1 MVLITIPENNEL
13 SNSYTS
19 DKYELRDLKVDTK
32 ETMKSIKVYLKTLD
46 KLLLDANNRRE
57 VNFIYNKSKGFLLKL
72 KKNVNEIFKEYS
84 YDTMSIHAFKL
95 CRLRELLCDKKK
107 LTTSEIKKKIKQIQL
122 LK

>member
-1 MVLITIPENNEL
+1 MVLITILENKEL
-13 SNSYTS
+13 INKTI
-19 DKYELRDLKVDTK
+19 DKYELKDLKVDTK

-46 KLLLDANNRRE
+46 KLLLEAKNRRE
-57 VNFIYNKSKGFLLKL
+57 VNFIYNKSKVFLLKL
-72 KKNVNEIFKEYS
+72 RKNVNEIFKEYS
-84 YDTMSIHAFKL
+84 YDTMSIYAFKL

>member
-1 MVLITIPENNEL
+1 MMVLITILENEEL
-13 SNSYTS
+13 INNTI
-19 DKYELRDLKVDTK
+19 DKYELKDLKADTK

-46 KLLLDANNRRE
+46 KLLLDTNNKRE
-57 VNFIYNKSKGFLLKL
+57 VNFIYNKSKVFLLKL

-107 LTTSEIKKKIKQIQL
+107 LTTSEIKKKIKQIKL
-122 LK
+122 L

>member
-1 MVLITIPENNEL
+1 MVLITILENKEL
-13 SNSYTS
+13 INNTI
-19 DKYELRDLKVDTK
+19 DKYELKDLKVDTK

-46 KLLLDANNRRE
+46 KLLLEAKNRRE
-57 VNFIYNKSKGFLLKL
+57 VNFIYNKSKVFLLKL
-72 KKNVNEIFKEYS
+72 RKNVNEIFKEYS
-84 YDTMSIHAFKL
+84 YDTMSIYAFKL